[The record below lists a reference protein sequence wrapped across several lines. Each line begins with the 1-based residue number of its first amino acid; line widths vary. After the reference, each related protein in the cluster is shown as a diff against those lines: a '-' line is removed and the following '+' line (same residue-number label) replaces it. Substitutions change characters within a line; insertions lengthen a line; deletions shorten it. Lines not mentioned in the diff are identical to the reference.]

1 MRKGYMWLFVTVIL
15 VIPFAMYAIVNWYQN
30 GFESLPVLGD
40 KGHTIMNFHFLN
52 QDNKEISRAGS
63 ENKII
68 VANFFFSH
76 CPSICPKMVNNLK
89 RVQAYAGIDNLQIN
103 SFTVDPLRDSVQRLR
118 TYSRLYEIKGDWNL
132 LTGDKIELYRLA
144 RKSFLITAT
153 DGDGG
158 ENDFIH
164 SDLLVLIDTDKRIRG
179 YYKGTENDEVNQLI
193 KDIKKLA
200 KEKD

>member
-1 MRKGYMWLFVTVIL
+1 MDFHLL
-15 VIPFAMYAIVNWYQN
+15 NQN
-30 GFESLPVLGD
+30 GIETSLSD
-40 KGHTIMNFHFLN
+40 
-52 QDNKEISRAGS
+52 S

-76 CPSICPKMVNNLK
+76 CPSICPKMFNNLK
-89 RVQAYAGIDNLQIN
+89 RVQAYAEIDNLQIN

-118 TYSRLYEIKGDWNL
+118 TFARLYEIKGDWNL

-164 SDLLVLIDTDKRIRG
+164 SDLLVLIDTHKRIRG
-179 YYKGTENDEVNQLI
+179 YYNGTDIEAVNKLI
-193 KDIKKLA
+193 KDIEKLA
-200 KEKD
+200 KEKK